1 MRYEL
6 IDVQFIRE
14 RGGIVSLNCFD
25 EDSELMDLEQKGLDY
40 NK

>member
-6 IDVQFIRE
+6 IDIQFKRVK
-14 RGGIVSLNCFD
+14 GGIVSLNYFD

-40 NK
+40 K